1 MTAPAFFLRDRRWL
15 NNEQAA
21 ADSAN
26 FISNVKI
33 PGISTSVTAPKTP
46 WIYYG
51 VSPLPLSAKNSYT
64 RFYARL
70 SRHGD

>member
-1 MTAPAFFLRDRRWL
+1 MTTPVFSFRDCRWL

-51 VSPLPLSAKNSYT
+51 VSPLPLSAQNTCT
-64 RFYARL
+64 RFRARL